1 MNLSIHIERLVL
13 DGVNIM
19 PGQRELLQAALEAE
33 LARLLATDGL
43 SPDLASGGA
52 RPSLQAGSIQPASD
66 GNPARLGQQI
76 AQAVYSAIG
85 APESTRR

>member
-13 DGVNIM
+13 EGLNLVT
-19 PGQRELLQAALEAE
+19 GQRELLQAALEAE
-33 LARLLATDGL
+33 LARLLVADGL

-76 AQAVYSAIG
+76 AQAVYQGIG
-85 APESTRR
+85 RAK